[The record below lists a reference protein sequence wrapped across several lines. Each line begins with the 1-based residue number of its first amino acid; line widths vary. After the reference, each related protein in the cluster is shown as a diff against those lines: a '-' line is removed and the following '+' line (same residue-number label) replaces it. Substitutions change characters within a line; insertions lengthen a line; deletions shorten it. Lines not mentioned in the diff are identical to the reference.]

1 MEKFDWT
8 VTIRPN
14 MFILKLVGLWPE
26 GNESYKF
33 NLYTFYAIF
42 CITIFVYGHNFTQAL
57 NILFVI
63 NDLEAVIGTI
73 YISLTLSLAVIKTYY
88 IIRNMKTLKQ
98 LMIIINSDI
107 FQPKSEKQKKL
118 VKSNLSEWK
127 RFYVIF
133 MTNCW
138 NAVLLFST
146 FPILDKSVKE
156 YRLPFMAWY
165 PYNTKVSPSYEIT
178 YVYQCI
184 SLLFIATTNINI
196 DTLIAALNMYIGAQ
210 CDILCD
216 DLQNLQNDDPSSD
229 IDEGLMKCITHHKK
243 IMKFTSDSNKFFNWI
258 VFVQFFASAVSIAL
272 SLFQLTV
279 VTPFSNEFY
288 TYAMYG
294 VAVIVE
300 IFIYCW
306 FGNEVELKSKKIPYA
321 IFESDWTDASLTVK
335 KKMVFFTMKCQTPI
349 KLSALNLFYLSI
361 ENFITILRTSWSYF
375 AVLRQVN
382 SGK

>member
-26 GNESYKF
+26 GDESYKF
-33 NLYTFYAIF
+33 NLYTFYVIF
-42 CITIFVYGHNFTQAL
+42 SITIFVYGHNFTQAL

-63 NDLEAVIGTI
+63 NDLEAVIRTI
-73 YISLTLSLAVIKTYY
+73 YISLTLSIAVIKTYC

-127 RFYVIF
+127 RFY
-133 MTNCW
+133 
-138 NAVLLFST
+138 
-146 FPILDKSVKE
+146 
-156 YRLPFMAWY
+156 
-165 PYNTKVSPSYEIT
+165 NTKVSPSYEIT

-196 DTLIAALNMYIGAQ
+196 DFNSSLEY
-210 CDILCD
+210 
-216 DLQNLQNDDPSSD
+216 QNINFFR
-229 IDEGLMKCITHHKK
+229 
-243 IMKFTSDSNKFFNWI
+243 FTSDSNKFFNWI

-288 TYAMYG
+288 TYAIYG

-306 FGNEVELKSKKIPYA
+306 FDNEVELKSKKIPCA

-361 ENFITILRTSWSYF
+361 GNFIT
-375 AVLRQVN
+375 
-382 SGK
+382 